1 LGADANNEKSMV
13 SGWLEDSNED
23 LIPFIQ
29 DYQNKGIQY
38 VICTDIAKDGA
49 RRTIV

>member
-1 LGADANNEKSMV
+1 MKKVAV
-13 SGWLEDSNED
+13 SGWLEDSD

-38 VICTDIAKDGA
+38 VICTDIAKDGMLEGPSFDFMQKF
-49 RRTIV
+49 

>member
-1 LGADANNEKSMV
+1 MKKVAV

-29 DYQNKGIQY
+29 DYQNKGIQ
-38 VICTDIAKDGA
+38 
-49 RRTIV
+49 